1 MAKYDYNA
9 LREAAQQ
16 KRRIGGWQG
25 YDVYACSKHKYNA
38 GLPHFYV
45 IYDDGNK
52 LVRAGYVYGS
62 ISSSGEVDELR
73 SPIKWTPPAPKGES
87 AEKKVPATAYSAF
100 VAGAKPGDTEVK
112 VPTEDFFVRID
123 KEINELLANASK
135 VDLTVHF
142 GEDV

>member
-16 KRRIGGWQG
+16 NRRIGGWQG
-25 YDVYACSKHKYNA
+25 YDVYACSKHKYKA

-45 IYDDGNK
+45 LYDDGNK
-52 LVRAGYVYGS
+52 LVRAGYVYGT
-62 ISSSGEVDELR
+62 ISSSGAVDELSGTVKWEPPVPKASKQEETR
-73 SPIKWTPPAPKGES
+73 S
-87 AEKKVPATAYSAF
+87 VPATAYSAF
-100 VAGAKPGDTEVK
+100 VAGAKPGDTNVK

-123 KEINELLANASK
+123 REINELLANANK

-142 GEDV
+142 GE